1 MAKGKI
7 ADKYLHRT
15 RFFATTTRPGRFSP
29 KSALIFIK
37 AGPKFSKLTPQQQKV
52 KVAGIKCGAEIRGK
66 YKGSGQ
72 VSQRREAMGKCIRKE
87 FGYSA

>member
-15 RFFATTTRPGRFSP
+15 RFFATSRKPGRFSP

-37 AGPKFSKLTPQQQKV
+37 AGPKYTKLTPQQEKI
-52 KVAGIKCGAEIRGK
+52 KKAGIKCGGEIRGK
-66 YKGSGQ
+66 YPGSAK
-72 VSQRREAMGKCIRKE
+72 VAERRKAMAECIRKE
-87 FGYSA
+87 FP